1 MTENIQSSDC
11 LIGIVLT
18 SLSLLSAGLTAQDAS
33 RLIAR
38 DLPNQNTVSTNQLLT
53 PRKALQ
59 ATQRARIHLI
69 AGRVD
74 QAQREI
80 ARVLDISPRCAVAL
94 DIQGAI
100 HFQTGDVEGAA
111 KDFHEAVDTD
121 PTLGSAQ
128 LGLAMS
134 LIARD
139 RLEDALEP
147 LDRAASLLPNS
158 WLVHFEEAVTRL
170 GLGDAD
176 AALRQ
181 INYAERFTAGN
192 PEQRSATVYVRGMA
206 YVRLRDHD
214 NAKKYLED
222 AVALDP
228 NGFYAVGA
236 LKRLEQLNL
245 LLK

>member
-1 MTENIQSSDC
+1 M
-11 LIGIVLT
+11 
-18 SLSLLSAGLTAQDAS
+18 
-33 RLIAR
+33 
-38 DLPNQNTVSTNQLLT
+38 
-53 PRKALQ
+53 
-59 ATQRARIHLI
+59 
-69 AGRVD
+69 
-74 QAQREI
+74 
-80 ARVLDISPRCAVAL
+80 AL

-100 HFQTGDVEGAA
+100 HFQTGNVEGAA
-111 KDFHEAVDTD
+111 KEFHEAVEAD

-170 GLGDAD
+170 GLGDAE

-181 INYAERFTAGN
+181 INYAERFVAGN
-192 PEQRSATVYVRGMA
+192 REQRSATAYMQA
-206 YVRLRDHD
+206 YVRLRDYD
-214 NAKKYLED
+214 SAKKNLED

-228 NGFYAVGA
+228 NGFYAIGA